1 MTARVRLASLTALVL
16 AALTGCWDKKADDIS
31 PSADTCKP
39 EFYRTLPAGKQRDA
53 LVEKCMTQG
62 QYRAPEPQTF

>member
-1 MTARVRLASLTALVL
+1 MKTYVRLATLTTLVL
-16 AALTGCWDKKADDIS
+16 PVLTGCWEKKAAEIR

-39 EFYRTLPAGKQRDA
+39 DFYRTLPAGKQRDA

-62 QYRAPEPQTF
+62 QYRAPAPQTF